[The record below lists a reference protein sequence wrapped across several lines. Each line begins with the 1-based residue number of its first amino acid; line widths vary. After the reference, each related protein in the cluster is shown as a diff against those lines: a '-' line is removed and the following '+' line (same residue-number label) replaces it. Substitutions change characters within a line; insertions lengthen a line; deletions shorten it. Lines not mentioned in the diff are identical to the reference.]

1 MSKITR
7 MFELIQV
14 LRGADRPVMAREIA
28 EQLEVSKR
36 TIYRDIAA
44 LQAMRTPIY
53 GEPGVGYVMRKGY
66 DLPAINFDVD
76 EAEAVKIG
84 LSMVARTGDEGLWNA
99 AKRAAQKLSGATQEN
114 NQVIASSW
122 GTTPPPVADTGLIR
136 RAIRSEEK
144 LEIRYE
150 DVNGRTSERI
160 VWPLAVIYYVDSMV
174 LVAWCETRDD
184 FRHFRLDRMLSCHGL
199 RDDFNGQGAALRHRW
214 EDLHKD
220 DTVSTR

>member
-1 MSKITR
+1 MAKITR

-14 LRGADRPVMAREIA
+14 LRAADKPVLARDIA

-66 DLPAINFDVD
+66 DLPAVNFDVD

-84 LSMVARTGDEGLWNA
+84 LSLVARTGDEALWNA
-99 AKRAAQKLSGATQEN
+99 AKRAARKLSGAMLDDDQL
-114 NQVIASSW
+114 IASSW
-122 GTTPPPVADTGLIR
+122 SAVVPTVADTGLIR
-136 RAIRSEEK
+136 GAIRDEVK
-144 LEIRYE
+144 LAIRYE
-150 DVNGRTSERI
+150 DVNGRTSER
-160 VWPLAVIYYVDSMV
+160 VLWPLVMIYYVDSSV
-174 LVAWCETRDD
+174 LVSWCETRDD
-184 FRHFRLDRMLSCHGL
+184 FRHFRLDRMQSCDVLSV
-199 RDDFNGQGAALRHRW
+199 DFKGQGAALRRRW

-220 DTVSTR
+220 ETVSTR